1 MTRLGKSVTNVN
13 AEWERFLRCRDL
25 EQLLSSPPGEIK
37 GKALEIGC
45 GSGYLTGI
53 LGTCFE
59 EIIPT
64 DVKPRGT
71 VPGVVMADA
80 QKLPFVDQSFDFVF
94 SSNVLEHI
102 DDVYVCLEE
111 LRRVMAPGATMLHTM
126 PTSSWKVF
134 QVLTHPIHLL
144 MIVFKKFLRRNNRND
159 RIDNSVEKVGEG
171 ARGRSLIAK
180 ATPAIHGISSNHFRE
195 FLYFRPSSWKTLF
208 ERTGFEVL
216 KVEPLF
222 FHSPYKFLP
231 FRFMKL
237 RMILARIGLAS
248 VRGYWLRNNA
258 VGYPLGR

>member
-1 MTRLGKSVTNVN
+1 MTRLGKEVPSVNS
-13 AEWERFLRCRDL
+13 EWERFLRCRDL
-25 EQLLSSPPGEIK
+25 EQLLSSPPSEIR

-53 LGTCFE
+53 MGTYFE
-59 EIIPT
+59 EIIST

-80 QKLPFVDQSFDFVF
+80 QKLPFGDQSFDFVF

-102 DDVYVCLEE
+102 DDIYICLQE
-111 LRRVMAPGATMLHTM
+111 LARVMTPGAIMLHTM
-126 PTSSWKVF
+126 PTSSWKFF

-144 MIVFKKFLRRNNRND
+144 TIISKKFLRRKGSVNG
-159 RIDNSVEKVGEG
+159 IDHRVQEVEEYT
-171 ARGRSLIAK
+171 RRMSLISK
-180 ATPAIHGISSNHFRE
+180 AMPAIHGTSSNHFKE
-195 FLYFRPSSWKTLF
+195 FLYFRPSSWRTLF

-216 KVEPLF
+216 RVEPLF

-237 RMILARIGLAS
+237 RMILARIGMAS
-248 VRGYWLRNNA
+248 VRGYWLRNSA
-258 VGYPLGR
+258 V